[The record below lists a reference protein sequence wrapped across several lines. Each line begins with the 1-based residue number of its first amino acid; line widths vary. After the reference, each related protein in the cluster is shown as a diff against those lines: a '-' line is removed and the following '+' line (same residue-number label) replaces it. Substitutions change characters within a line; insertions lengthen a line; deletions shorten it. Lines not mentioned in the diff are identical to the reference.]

1 MSTNDSNVT
10 SAALSAPDRE
20 QEIAHIREALQGL
33 RYGAVHIIVQDG
45 VVNQIERTEKH
56 RLRRP
61 ENK

>member
-1 MSTNDSNVT
+1 MSTTESNVNGT
-10 SAALSAPDRE
+10 ALSAPDRE
-20 QEIAHIREALQGL
+20 TELQHIREALQGL

-45 VVNQIERTEKH
+45 VVIQIERTEKH